1 MIAFPGISRAR
12 APGFLPE
19 GEWGRGKRE
28 ADTKDRPLKAVII
41 PGGRSNDNVRAGNH
55 FGTT

>member
-1 MIAFPGISRAR
+1 LLFLVSLEPGPQASFPKG
-12 APGFLPE
+12 GGG
-19 GEWGRGKRE
+19 GEKRE